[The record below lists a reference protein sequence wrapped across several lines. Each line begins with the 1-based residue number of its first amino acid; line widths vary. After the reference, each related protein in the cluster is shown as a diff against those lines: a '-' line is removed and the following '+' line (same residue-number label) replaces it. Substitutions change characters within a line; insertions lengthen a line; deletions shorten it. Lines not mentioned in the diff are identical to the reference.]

1 MTYRHHALRRLN
13 PFRGIS
19 RVVDAADA
27 RAVSTDGVNWELQML
42 GQRPAGWGSLNAGRS
57 ETHHYRYGV
66 WSAQEGLALYPG
78 NRARD
83 PSRTEDIARRLIA
96 ALAEAPDPGGVEL
109 SDACE
114 CWLLDAASRQP
125 LALLGAV
132 ASAAEIP
139 QRSASRW
146 RAAPGDDESL
156 AGFGRERAA
165 ALERLVAQRGGG
177 LAWFE
182 RTADGCGQEVGAGG
196 TAILPRDAFPELLLD
211 ETWPAADRAL
221 VSAYVAWLAPR
232 LLMLPLAAA
241 TRARLEPAAAQRA
254 DEVAKF
260 FRLFPAVV
268 DSVLMNSL
276 RVQARLQQSLA

>member
-1 MTYRHHALRRLN
+1 MSYRQHALRRLN

-19 RVVDAADA
+19 RVVDGVDA

-42 GQRPAGWGSLNAGRS
+42 GQRPAGWGSLNAGRT

-78 NRARD
+78 NRTREQ
-83 PSRTEDIARRLIA
+83 SLVEDIARRLIEV
-96 ALAEAPDPGGVEL
+96 LTESSDPGGLEI
-109 SDACE
+109 SDSCE

-132 ASAAEIP
+132 ATAAEIP
-139 QRSASRW
+139 QRSGSRW

-165 ALERLVAQRGGG
+165 ALERLVAQRGGRQ
-177 LAWFE
+177 AWFE
-182 RTADGCGQEVGAGG
+182 RTADGSGKEVGAGA

-211 ETWPAADRAL
+211 EIWPAADRAL
-221 VSAYVAWLAPR
+221 VSAYFDWLAPR
-232 LLMLPLAAA
+232 LLMLSLTAE

-260 FRLFPAVV
+260 FRLFPTVI